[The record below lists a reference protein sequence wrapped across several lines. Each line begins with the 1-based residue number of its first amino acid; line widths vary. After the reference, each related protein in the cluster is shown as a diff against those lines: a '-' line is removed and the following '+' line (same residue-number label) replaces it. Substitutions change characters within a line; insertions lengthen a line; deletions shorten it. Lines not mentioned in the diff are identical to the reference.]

1 MRAEYLAP
9 TFWLVVVGS
18 WVFGVAY
25 GYWAGNGIFL
35 ELSKAVRVPSP
46 LVLDV
51 WWQPLLYFTLSALAL
66 FLLAQILFGAG
77 AALFLFARGVYDSS
91 LILALEGTV
100 RGWSFPSHIPIDEMF
115 TVLFILLILA
125 VNLPLCL
132 WSAHLGTQR
141 AVYAWYRLRG
151 KPVKPGS
158 GVFPILNL
166 LLILAAS
173 LAVGLVGAFML
184 SYT

>member
-1 MRAEYLAP
+1 MRAEYWAP

-25 GYWAGNGIFL
+25 GYWVGDGIFL

-46 LVLDV
+46 SDLGV
-51 WWQPLLYFTLSALAL
+51 WWQPLFYFTLSALAL
-66 FLLAQILFGAG
+66 FLLAQIFFGAG
-77 AALFLFARGVYDSS
+77 AVLSLFARGVYDSS
-91 LILALEGTV
+91 LILAFEETV
-100 RGWSFPSHIPIDEMF
+100 RGWSFPSIPIDEMF

-141 AVYAWYRLRG
+141 AVYTWYRLRG
-151 KPVKPGS
+151 KPIKPGS
-158 GVFPILNL
+158 GVFPISNL

-173 LAVGLVGAFML
+173 LAAGLVGAFML

>member
-1 MRAEYLAP
+1 MRAEYWAP

-18 WVFGVAY
+18 WVFGIAY
-25 GYWAGNGIFL
+25 GRWADNGIFL

-46 LVLDV
+46 LDLGA
-51 WWQPLLYFTLSALAL
+51 WWQPLLYFTLSVLAL
-66 FLLAQILFGAG
+66 FLLAQLFFGVG
-77 AALFLFARGVYDSS
+77 AAVFLFARGVYDSS
-91 LILALEGTV
+91 LIGTLEGTM
-100 RGWSFPSHIPIDEMF
+100 RGWSISYIPIDEVF

-158 GVFPILNL
+158 GVFPVSNL